1 VSPAGPAT
9 PVVPLRSRATG
20 ALCTGTVAA
29 YAAMYVT
36 QPLLPMLSAEFAIP
50 PATAGLSVSAVVLA
64 IAAGSFLAGPL
75 SDALGRKA
83 VMVGSLALLVLP
95 TLACAV
101 ARSFPELV
109 ALRAAQGLLI
119 PGVTAVAVAWAG
131 DHYAPGQLRAAVGA
145 VIAASVA
152 GGLLG
157 RVASGFIAAQ
167 GGWRAAFLLSA
178 AVTAAGAVGMGL
190 ELPRGGSPGAP
201 WRGAV
206 GGMVRH
212 LGDRRLLGGFALA
225 FCLFFAFIAV
235 FTYLP
240 YRLAAPPFRLSTD
253 AIASAYLVY
262 VVGIVAS
269 PLAGR
274 LAARMAPE
282 RIMLSGLA
290 ISAAGVAVTLSGSLV
305 VLVAG
310 LLVLVVGMFTA
321 QALGPSYVNET
332 AREAKGGASALYL
345 AFYYLGGTLGSWLPG
360 LAWQRWGW
368 SGVAGTSL
376 LALGAAALAVST
388 LCRRDRVVR
397 PLQGA

>member
-1 VSPAGPAT
+1 
-9 PVVPLRSRATG
+9 
-20 ALCTGTVAA
+20 
-29 YAAMYVT
+29 M
-36 QPLLPMLSAEFAIP
+36 
-50 PATAGLSVSAVVLA
+50 
-64 IAAGSFLAGPL
+64 
-75 SDALGRKA
+75 
-83 VMVGSLALLVLP
+83 
-95 TLACAV
+95 
-101 ARSFPELV
+101 ARTFPQLV

-131 DHYAPGQLRAAVGA
+131 DHYAPAKLRTAVGA

-157 RVASGFIAAQ
+157 RVASGLVAEQA
-167 GGWRAAFLLSA
+167 GWRAAFVLSA

-190 ELPRGGSPGAP
+190 ELPRGGTAAAP
-201 WRGAV
+201 WRGAL
-206 GGMVRH
+206 GGMLRH
-212 LGDRRLLGGFALA
+212 LRDRRLVGGFALA

-262 VVGIVAS
+262 VAGIVVS
-269 PLAGR
+269 PIAGR
-274 LAARMAPE
+274 LATRVAPE
-282 RIMLSGLA
+282 RIMLAGLG

-305 VLVAG
+305 MLVAG

-332 AREAKGGASALYL
+332 AREAKGGANALYL

-360 LAWQRWGW
+360 LAWERWGW
-368 SGVAGTSL
+368 NGVAASSL
-376 LALGAAALAVST
+376 GAIAAAALAVVV
-388 LCRRDRVVR
+388 LCR
-397 PLQGA
+397 PEGEPPSAQEP

>member
-1 VSPAGPAT
+1 VTPAGPASRF
-9 PVVPLRSRATG
+9 VPLRSRATG

-36 QPLLPMLSAEFAIP
+36 QPLLPL
-50 PATAGLSVSAVVLA
+50 LSAVVLA

-83 VMVGSLALLVLP
+83 VMVGSLLLLVLP
-95 TLACAV
+95 TLACAA

-119 PGVTAVAVAWAG
+119 PGVTAVSVAWAG
-131 DHYAPGQLRAAVGA
+131 DHFAPGQLRAAVGA

-157 RVASGFIAAQ
+157 RVASGLVAAQ

-178 AVTAAGAVGMGL
+178 AITAAGAAGMWF
-190 ELPRGGSPGAP
+190 ELPGGGSPAAP
-201 WRGAV
+201 WRGALR
-206 GGMVRH
+206 GMLRH

-225 FCLFFAFIAV
+225 FCLFFAFIAI

-274 LAARMAPE
+274 LAARVAPE
-282 RIMLSGLA
+282 RIMLAGLA
-290 ISAAGVAVTLSGSLV
+290 ISAAGVAVTLSGSLA
-305 VLVAG
+305 VLVGG

-368 SGVAGTSL
+368 NGVAGASL
-376 LALGAAALAVST
+376 LALCAAALAVSL
-388 LCRRDRVVR
+388 LCRPER
-397 PLQGA
+397 PARAAQGA